1 MDKTKIFVSAFS
13 CMPHMGSEPGVGWHW
28 ILEMSKYYELWVL
41 VHKELI
47 DDIEKYVKERGID
60 RKIHFIYFDIP
71 FNALFF
77 RNEKFCYVRTYYI
90 LWTIFANKIVK
101 RTMIDNK
108 IEIFHNLTF
117 GNAIWPVSRYGQKK
131 FFIWGPIG
139 GVETVP
145 AEFSRKYNWKSRCL
159 EAARRVMVK
168 SLKLNIGF
176 IHRCKNADLILCKT
190 DEMLNTVPMR
200 YRGKAKLCTDV
211 AVELKDSYTFRPNA
225 KSDNEIQLLS
235 VGRLDGWRGFDLLIE
250 AFANVIAIDSNFRLT
265 ILGDGLEKVNL
276 LNLIHKK
283 GLSDKIKLKG
293 NVPIDKYNDY
303 IQNCDVVVN
312 ACLKEGAVTVSF
324 DSMRYGKPLVC
335 IDSGGFTKYF
345 EADYAIVLPRVHRQE
360 LISSLSDALLKMRD
374 PTLRE
379 NMGRKAKGA
388 SNLFT
393 WKQKGMIISNLI
405 NSALADS
412 QMNTL

>member
-1 MDKTKIFVSAFS
+1 MKKKIFVSAFS

-28 ILEMSKYYELWVL
+28 IIEMSKYFELWVL
-41 VHKELI
+41 VHKEPI
-47 DDIEKYVKERGID
+47 DDIEEYARKKGID
-60 RKIHFIYFDIP
+60 AKIHFIYFDIP
-71 FNALFF
+71 FNTLFF
-77 RNEKFCYVRTYYI
+77 KNGKFRWVRLYYV
-90 LWTIFANKIVK
+90 LWTILANKIVK
-101 RTMIDNK
+101 RVMIDNCV
-108 IEIFHNLTF
+108 EIFHNLTF

-139 GVETVP
+139 GVETIP
-145 AEFSRKYNWKSRCL
+145 AEFTRKYNWKSRCI
-159 EAARRVMVK
+159 EAVRRVIVK
-168 SLKLNIGF
+168 LLKFNIGF
-176 IHRCKNADLILCKT
+176 IRRCKNADLILCKT
-190 DEMLNTVPMR
+190 DDMLNAIPIC
-200 YRGKAKLCTDV
+200 YRGKVKLCTDV
-211 AVELKDSYTFRPNA
+211 AVEYKDSCNFQLKA
-225 KSDNEIQLLS
+225 KKDNKIRLLS

>member
-1 MDKTKIFVSAFS
+1 M
-13 CMPHMGSEPGVGWHW
+13 
-28 ILEMSKYYELWVL
+28 
-41 VHKELI
+41 
-47 DDIEKYVKERGID
+47 
-60 RKIHFIYFDIP
+60 
-71 FNALFF
+71 
-77 RNEKFCYVRTYYI
+77 
-90 LWTIFANKIVK
+90 
-101 RTMIDNK
+101 
-108 IEIFHNLTF
+108 
-117 GNAIWPVSRYGQKK
+117 
-131 FFIWGPIG
+131 
-139 GVETVP
+139 
-145 AEFSRKYNWKSRCL
+145 
-159 EAARRVMVK
+159 
-168 SLKLNIGF
+168 
-176 IHRCKNADLILCKT
+176 
-190 DEMLNTVPMR
+190 
-200 YRGKAKLCTDV
+200 
-211 AVELKDSYTFRPNA
+211 
-225 KSDNEIQLLS
+225 S